1 MAEQPTREQMEIAQF
16 EMARTD
22 LIDIRALKRNE
33 SFNRYWMRRLR
44 QKKDEALRA
53 LVHDEMSPEKRET
66 TRQLHL
72 AYLELEKIIDRD
84 EGSLIAQI
92 DAGNI

>member
-1 MAEQPTREQMEIAQF
+1 MEIAQS

-33 SFNRYWMRRLR
+33 AFQRYWMRRLR

-53 LVHDEMSPEKRET
+53 LAHDTMDHEKREA
-66 TRQLHL
+66 TRQVYLT
-72 AYLELEKIIDRD
+72 YLELEKIIDRD

-92 DAGNI
+92 DAGNIG